1 MLILI
6 NELCHPSL
14 TPRVESSA
22 LTTLT
27 PPNHPVSKCSPS
39 SRYHPFPRYREI
51 ARRNSAHTNALR
63 GKRREKRLPS
73 EAGLEGERERGWCL
87 KKIAFQMFPRRTYSV
102 RINGRSTQR
111 GAKQVSRHRARSGR
125 RRCATS
131 PTTTS
136 LARTVGS
143 RGGVHR
149 YRKREKNCI
158 CIMFIG

>member
-1 MLILI
+1 MQSFFPIS
-6 NELCHPSL
+6 SL
-14 TPRVESSA
+14 P
-22 LTTLT
+22 
-27 PPNHPVSKCSPS
+27 PVSRDRSSEQCAHKCSK
-39 SRYHPFPRYREI
+39 RE
-51 ARRNSAHTNALR
+51 
-63 GKRREKRLPS
+63 ERLPS

-87 KKIAFQMFPRRTYSV
+87 KKIAFQIFPRRTYSV

-143 RGGVHR
+143 GVA
-149 YRKREKNCI
+149 YIDIIKSKINSGADLKGMYSSMYQIYLILYQE
-158 CIMFIG
+158 